1 MRACLCGGRIAPSNL
16 RIRIYWCAR
25 CIYRRSG
32 KPSRQRYRLTEKC
45 RASKRRYHLS
55 PKGRAKVARSNAK
68 AVRIGQRKVYFPTP
82 EAARAAQ
89 EIVNQRLA
97 DFKQR
102 QHESQSR

>member
-1 MRACLCGGRIAPSNL
+1 MRTCTCGGRIAPSNL

-32 KPSRQRYRLTEKC
+32 KPSRQRYSTTDKC
-45 RASKRRYHLS
+45 RASKRRYHMS

-68 AVRIGQRKVYFPTP
+68 AVKVGNRAVYFPTP
-82 EAARAAQ
+82 EAAQMARDLVRRRVAAFIQ
-89 EIVNQRLA
+89 E
-97 DFKQR
+97 